1 MSSTVTNTLR
11 ARSDRFEPEVEPD
24 PAEQRKLRGHLD
36 QIDYVAYAANRA
48 VVGQALA
55 SVELR
60 AFERVAIATAHARAN
75 WITTVVKMTE
85 TGAALSAEQ
94 ITQVAA
100 LRIAFDEMTEAYDAM
115 RRLVERGYM
124 HYQPKP

>member
-1 MSSTVTNTLR
+1 M
-11 ARSDRFEPEVEPD
+11 E
-24 PAEQRKLRGHLD
+24 
-36 QIDYVAYAANRA
+36 QIDYAAFAANRA

-55 SVELR
+55 RVELR